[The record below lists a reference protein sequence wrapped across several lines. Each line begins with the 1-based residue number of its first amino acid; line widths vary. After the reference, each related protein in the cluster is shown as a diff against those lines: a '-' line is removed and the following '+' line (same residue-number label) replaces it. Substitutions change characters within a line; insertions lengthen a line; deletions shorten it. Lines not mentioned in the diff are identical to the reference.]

1 MKGSFSLLVRAALIA
16 CGLVI
21 ATLSVGHVTAVAEP
35 VKKPLKV
42 FILAGQSNMEGHA
55 KASTFDAMAL
65 DPLTA
70 PLLKEMRN
78 ADGSFRVCEKVWIS
92 YLYGNGSGEPG
103 GEKQGKLTVGFGAQN
118 DIDKIGP
125 EFTFGI
131 TMQKMVNE
139 PILII
144 KTAWGGK
151 SLHTDFRPP
160 SAGPYELNQFQLDK
174 YMKQGKDVAQLKAER
189 ALASGRY
196 YGLMIGHV
204 RKVLADIKKVYP
216 DYDPKQGY
224 ELAGFAWLQGWNDLV
239 DGDVYPDRQKPDGY
253 ESYGTLL
260 AQFIR
265 DVRKDLAAPKLPF
278 VIGVMGVS
286 GVQPKPNSMTYFR
299 EAMAAPANLPEFKG
313 NVVNVLTEK
322 FWDSRLEELVTRS
335 FKVDRKRDELRKDAS
350 LTAEQRVEALE
361 KYRSEIFTPE
371 ELKLLTGASNREYH
385 YLGAAK
391 ILGPIGKAMAEAFV
405 ELKKQPRPKVRVQE
419 SKRFGFLKATRAL
432 F

>member
-1 MKGSFSLLVRAALIA
+1 MKSKLVLSLTIFVA
-16 CGLVI
+16 
-21 ATLSVGHVTAVAEP
+21 TAVMATSVVYAESA
-35 VKKPLKV
+35 KKPLKI

-70 PLLKEMRN
+70 PLLKEMRSPRA
-78 ADGSFRVCEKVWIS
+78 ADKVWIS
-92 YLYGNGSGEPG
+92 YLFGNDVMDQSVI
-103 GEKQGKLTVGFGAQN
+103 KNGKLSIGFGAQN
-118 DIDKIGP
+118 EPTKIGP

-131 TMQKMVNE
+131 AMQRLTNE

-160 SAGPYELNQFQLDK
+160 SAGPYVMNQFQLEK
-174 YMKQGKDVAQLKAER
+174 YTKQSKDIAEMTAEKA
-189 ALASGRY
+189 AASGVNYR
-196 YGLMIGHV
+196 LMTEYV
-204 RKVLADIKKVYP
+204 RKVLSDIKQVYP
-216 DYDPKQGY
+216 NYDAKQGY
-224 ELAGFAWLQGWNDLV
+224 ELSGFAWLQGWNDLV
-239 DGDVYPDRQKPDGY
+239 DGDVYPERQKPGGY
-253 ESYGTLL
+253 DSYATLL

-286 GVQPKPNSMTYFR
+286 GVQAKPNSMTYFR

-335 FKVDRKRDELRKDAS
+335 FKVDRKRDELQKDAS
-350 LTAEQRVEALE
+350 LSPVQTAEMVE
-361 KYRSEIFTPE
+361 KYRAELFTPE
-371 ELKLLTGASNREYH
+371 ELKWLTGASNREYH

-391 ILGPIGKAMAEAFV
+391 ILGPIGKAMAEALV
-405 ELKKQPRPKVRVQE
+405 DLRKVR
-419 SKRFGFLKATRAL
+419 KY
-432 F
+432 